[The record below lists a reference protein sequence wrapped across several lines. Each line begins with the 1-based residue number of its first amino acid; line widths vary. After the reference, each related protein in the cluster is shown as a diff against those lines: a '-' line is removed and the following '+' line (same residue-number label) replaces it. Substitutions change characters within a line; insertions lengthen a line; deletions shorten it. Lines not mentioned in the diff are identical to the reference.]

1 MSKRKGFTLIE
12 IALFLGVTALIFLGV
27 AMGVNNSLFQQQY
40 NDSTSSF
47 LEYMRSI
54 YSKVSNPQGFGDGAS
69 ESAIYGKLV
78 VFGESV
84 NLKGEP
90 ITPGTEVFSYDVIGK
105 TAVGGTGEL
114 QDLLFNPKD
123 GVGAGVVIA
132 ERDEKG
138 NITEVEDLA
147 SPERYVPRWDAG
159 IETTETG
166 HQPVKRAILVVR
178 HPRSGTIN
186 TLVYNNTIEI
196 NQKFLGSS
204 AWLEGCKPGS
214 AGSSCGEI
222 TRFFNDFSSMFSVEE
237 TDFCINP
244 YGLGN
249 GGNVPRQDIRI
260 LANAR
265 NAAAVELI
273 DLDGSDNKCL

>member
-1 MSKRKGFTLIE
+1 MGKRKGFTLIE

-27 AMGVNNSLFQQQY
+27 AVGVNNSLFQQQY

-105 TAVGGTGEL
+105 TAVGGTGDL
-114 QDLLFNPKD
+114 QEILFNHKD

-132 ERDEKG
+132 KRDEKG
-138 NITEVEDLA
+138 NL
-147 SPERYVPRWDAG
+147 
-159 IETTETG
+159 
-166 HQPVKRAILVVR
+166 
-178 HPRSGTIN
+178 
-186 TLVYNNTIEI
+186 
-196 NQKFLGSS
+196 
-204 AWLEGCKPGS
+204 
-214 AGSSCGEI
+214 
-222 TRFFNDFSSMFSVEE
+222 
-237 TDFCINP
+237 
-244 YGLGN
+244 
-249 GGNVPRQDIRI
+249 
-260 LANAR
+260 
-265 NAAAVELI
+265 
-273 DLDGSDNKCL
+273 